1 MLTKFWSA
9 QGAFHCFS
17 IELLS
22 FRDPKIT
29 YESLLNTDCSITQE
43 AYYNIKTGEI
53 ELIKVYGNTEWHFS
67 EYLGDNLEINME
79 IYIHD
84 IDEAE
89 YTKKITDL
97 MDYVKLNSDR

>member
-1 MLTKFWSA
+1 M
-9 QGAFHCFS
+9 
-17 IELLS
+17 
-22 FRDPKIT
+22 
-29 YESLLNTDCSITQE
+29 
-43 AYYNIKTGEI
+43 
-53 ELIKVYGNTEWHFS
+53 YGNTEWHFS
-67 EYLGDNLEINME
+67 EFLGDNLEINME